1 MARCTTDTRTRI
13 LTAENHLVE
22 SEGVERLTLETAA
35 QAAGV
40 SKGGLLYHFPNKDA
54 LIEGMVRQMLDEFT
68 LAMEEVLAQEPEAPG
83 RWARAYVRATL
94 IDVAKAESFRSK
106 LLAAAASSPTLL
118 PIVKEHFAMWQRKLE
133 QDGIDPTLATL
144 IRIAADGLWFV
155 ALFDLAPPDAAR
167 REALGELMGKLTK
180 VPSGGA

>member
-1 MARCTTDTRTRI
+1 MARGTTDTRTRI
-13 LTAENHLVE
+13 LTAANHLVE

-83 RWARAYVRATL
+83 RWARARYWCPTGARAGN
-94 IDVAKAESFRSK
+94 R
-106 LLAAAASSPTLL
+106 PG
-118 PIVKEHFAMWQRKLE
+118 H
-133 QDGIDPTLATL
+133 
-144 IRIAADGLWFV
+144 
-155 ALFDLAPPDAAR
+155 
-167 REALGELMGKLTK
+167 
-180 VPSGGA
+180 